1 MMRLFVATATALL
14 LGACATTNPAPTQAP
29 AGGMA
34 TSTATS
40 ARPAAVAAAGGDD
53 VVCVNERVTGSRHPK
68 KVCYSASGY
77 QALKETGQSA
87 TRDLQRMP
95 NIPRTE

>member
-1 MMRLFVATATALL
+1 MMRLYVAMATALL
-14 LGACATTNPAPTQAP
+14 LGACATTSPAPSQAP
-29 AGGMA
+29 STGMA
-34 TSTATS
+34 ASTVAD

-77 QALKETGQSA
+77 QALKESGQTA